1 MKLSVNVASRFAQHF
16 LILLCMTMTMM
27 FFQNQIFYLIGM
39 ILDKPPK
46 DKYKAVY
53 FILLLHGIGVL
64 MPWNMFITIAPS
76 YYVDYKFVEVSAD
89 GMVHKSDYALH
100 FLSYLGLASQIP
112 TLLLNL
118 INLFVQIKGDLRR
131 RISFSLLI
139 LAIIILVTL
148 IFTLINT
155 SHMISAFFFITMTTV
170 VLLNAANGVY
180 QGSLYGLT
188 ANFPPQYTNALILGN
203 NICGTFVSVVNIVT
217 LIVAKSVWM
226 AAFFYFLMSLLTV
239 SACFGSIFLLQ
250 KLDFYKYHMR
260 KTKKHGDKNEHEEGQ
275 HLQRINT
282 VDGATMDG
290 TEMTGVVPKAG
301 LKAKLKLYFQVSKK
315 IWIQC
320 FNVWCVF
327 FVTLTVFPVVMAD
340 IKYYSKSG
348 KYDFFIAEKLFTPVT
363 TYLLFNFFA
372 AAGSFLANFVQWPSP
387 KWLIVPVTA
396 RIALIPLLMFCYF
409 RPEYRTWNVWF
420 YSVWV
425 YIIFAVIMSIT
436 SGYFSSIIMMY
447 VPRIVE
453 PSKSTVASM
462 IAAFF
467 LIFGITCGIMFT
479 FFVSWF
485 IDNAGIY
492 NPGGFDTIM

>member
-1 MKLSVNVASRFAQHF
+1 MV
-16 LILLCMTMTMM
+16 
-27 FFQNQIFYLIGM
+27 
-39 ILDKPPK
+39 LDKSPE
-46 DKYKAVY
+46 DKYSAVY

-76 YYVDYKFVEVSAD
+76 YYVGYKFVEVRAD
-89 GMVHKSDYALH
+89 GIVHKSDYALH
-100 FLSYLGLASQIP
+100 FLGYLGLASQIP

-118 INLFVQIKGDLRR
+118 INLFVQIKGGLKR
-131 RISFSLLI
+131 RISFSLFI

-148 IFTLINT
+148 VFTLINT
-155 SHMISAFFFITMTTV
+155 SHMITAFFFITMTTV

-180 QGSLYGLT
+180 QSSLYGLT

-203 NICGTFVSVVNIVT
+203 NICGTFVSIVNIVT
-217 LIVAKSVWM
+217 LVVAKNVWM

-239 SACFGSIFLLQ
+239 SACLGSIFILQ
-250 KLDFYKYHMR
+250 KLEFYKYHM
-260 KTKKHGDKNEHEEGQ
+260 KKAKKHSDKNENEES
-275 HLQRINT
+275 LRLERIST
-282 VDGATMDG
+282 VDGAVTDG
-290 TEMTGVVPKAG
+290 TEMNRIVPKTG
-301 LKAKLKLYFQVSKK
+301 LKAKLNLYCQVFRK

-327 FVTLTVFPVVMAD
+327 FVTLTLFPVVMAD

-348 KYDFFIAEKLFTPVT
+348 KYDFFIPEKLFTPVT
-363 TYLLFNFFA
+363 TYLMFNFFA

-387 KWLIVPVTA
+387 RWVVVPVTA
-396 RIALIPLLMFCYF
+396 RIAFIPLMIFCYF

-420 YSVWV
+420 YNVWI

-436 SGYFSSIIMMY
+436 SGYFSSVIMMY

-453 PSKSTVASM
+453 PSKSTAAGM

-467 LIFGITCGIMFT
+467 LIFGIASGITFT

-485 IDNAGIY
+485 IDNAGAH
-492 NPGGFDTIM
+492 NPRNSDTVMP